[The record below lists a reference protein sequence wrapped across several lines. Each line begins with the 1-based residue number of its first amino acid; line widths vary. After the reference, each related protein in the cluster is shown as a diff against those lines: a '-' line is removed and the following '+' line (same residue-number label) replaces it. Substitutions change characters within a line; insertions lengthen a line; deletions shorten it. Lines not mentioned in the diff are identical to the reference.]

1 MNITSHVKS
10 RQPRRAAWTRD
21 RLLRERAIALG
32 LAIDVSTLNCY
43 GSALNSYL
51 TFVRLHHL
59 PVEPTPDTLSFFIV
73 FMSRHIE
80 PRSVSSYLSGICQQ
94 LEPYFD
100 NVRRARHTPL
110 VERTMKG
117 CLRLYS
123 SPTKRK
129 RALTLSDLKTVLFN
143 LSISTAHDDL
153 LFKAMLLTGFFALM
167 RLGELTFP
175 NTKKL
180 RNWKK
185 VTKRSSVV
193 VSPDQYEFHLPCH
206 KADQFFE
213 GNRVII
219 KQKQYSNID
228 PLICFVEYLSS
239 RDQAF
244 PLSSPLWIT
253 SNGSV
258 PTRDFFISRLHR
270 FFDRDVAGQSMRAGG
285 ATSLAEHGVPPSLI
299 QLIGRWSSD
308 AFFIYIRKS
317 PVLIQALL
325 YSNEQP

>member
-1 MNITSHVKS
+1 MITSHVKS
-10 RQPRRAAWTRD
+10 RQPLRAAWPRD

-32 LAIDVSTLNCY
+32 LAIDTSTLHSY
-43 GSALNSYL
+43 SSALNSYL
-51 TFVRLHHL
+51 SFVRLHNL
-59 PVEPTPDTLSFFIV
+59 PVEPTPDTLSFFVV

-94 LEPYFD
+94 LEPYFE

-129 RALTLSDLKTVLFN
+129 RALTLSDLKFVLFS
-143 LSISTAHDDL
+143 LSSSTSHDDL
-153 LFKAMLLTGFFALM
+153 LFKAQLVTGFFALM

-175 NTKKL
+175 NSKKL

-185 VTKRSSVV
+185 VTKWSSVV
-193 VSPDQYEFHLPCH
+193 LSSDQYEFHLPCH
-206 KADQFFE
+206 KADQIFE
-213 GNRVII
+213 GNRII
-219 KQKQYSNID
+219 ITQKQYSDID
-228 PLICFVEYLSS
+228 PLICFTEYLAS
-239 RDQAF
+239 RDRAF
-244 PLSSPLWIT
+244 PLSSPLWLT
-253 SNGSV
+253 SSGCI
-258 PTRDFFISRLHR
+258 PMRDFFISRLSY
-270 FFDRDVAGQSMRAGG
+270 FFDRDVTGQSMRAGG

-325 YSNEQP
+325 YSNSSS